1 MFLSRRSL
9 LLPVD
14 PLASIKDVDFIYDN
28 KPVKIIANRNSPKIE
43 LPGSTVGPFRE
54 GQEYEVRLWIAQEL
68 KKAGIVRI
76 RMDDPIDLMVL
87 NKIQWKERVQTSQKV
102 TSVTEDFY
110 PKLRR
115 YLEELNEEAI
125 KKPEKRSDYEKAMNL
140 SDDIARMRLKKI
152 VSLASSS
159 SKTQTSQILRS
170 LTKEEKSIYN
180 HLHTIISQW
189 RNEIL
194 KTRRDDE
201 T

>member
-1 MFLSRRSL
+1 
-9 LLPVD
+9 
-14 PLASIKDVDFIYDN
+14 
-28 KPVKIIANRNSPKIE
+28 
-43 LPGSTVGPFRE
+43 
-54 GQEYEVRLWIAQEL
+54 
-68 KKAGIVRI
+68 
-76 RMDDPIDLMVL
+76 MDDPMDLMVL

-102 TSVTEDFY
+102 TSVPVDFY

-125 KKPEKRSDYEKAMNL
+125 KKPEKRNDYEKAMNL

-170 LTKEEKSIYN
+170 LTNEEKSIYS

-194 KTRRDDE
+194 KSQRVVKT
-201 T
+201 

>member
-1 MFLSRRSL
+1 MQI
-9 LLPVD
+9 D
-14 PLASIKDVDFIYDN
+14 PISSIKDADFIYEN
-28 KPVKIIANRNSPKIE
+28 TPVKIVANRNNPKID
-43 LPGSTVGPFRE
+43 LPGSTVGPFKE
-54 GQEYEVRLWIAQEL
+54 GQEYEVRLWVANEL
-68 KKAGIVRI
+68 KKAGIARI
-76 RMDDPIDLMVL
+76 RMDDPMDLMVL

-102 TSVTEDFY
+102 TSVPDDFY

-125 KKPEKRSDYEKAMNL
+125 KKPEKRNDYEKAMNL

-170 LTKEEKSIYN
+170 LTNEEKSIYSY
-180 HLHTIISQW
+180 LHTIISQW

-194 KTRRDDE
+194 KSQRVVKT
-201 T
+201 

>member
-1 MFLSRRSL
+1 MQI
-9 LLPVD
+9 D
-14 PLASIKDVDFIYDN
+14 PISSIKDADFIYQN
-28 KPVKIIANRNSPKIE
+28 TPVKILANRNNPKID
-43 LPGSTVGPFRE
+43 LPGFTVGPFKE
-54 GQEYEVRLWIAQEL
+54 GQEYEVRLWVANEL
-68 KKAGIVRI
+68 KKAGIARI
-76 RMDDPIDLMVL
+76 RMDDPMDLMVL

-102 TSVTEDFY
+102 TSVPDDFY

-125 KKPEKRSDYEKAMNL
+125 KKPEKRNDYEKAMNL

-170 LTKEEKSIYN
+170 LTNEEKSIYS

-194 KTRRDDE
+194 KSQRVVKT
-201 T
+201 

>member
-1 MFLSRRSL
+1 MQI
-9 LLPVD
+9 D
-14 PLASIKDVDFIYDN
+14 PISSIKDADFIYQN
-28 KPVKIIANRNSPKIE
+28 TPVKILANRNSPKID
-43 LPGSTVGPFRE
+43 LPGFTVGPFKE
-54 GQEYEVRLWIAQEL
+54 GQEYEVRLWVANEL
-68 KKAGIVRI
+68 KKAGIARI
-76 RMDDPIDLMVL
+76 RMDDPLDLMVL

-102 TSVTEDFY
+102 TSVPDDFY

-125 KKPEKRSDYEKAMNL
+125 KKPEKRNDYEKAMNL

-170 LTKEEKSIYN
+170 LTNEEKSIYS

-194 KTRRDDE
+194 KSQRVVKT
-201 T
+201 

>member
-1 MFLSRRSL
+1 LQI
-9 LLPVD
+9 D
-14 PLASIKDVDFIYDN
+14 PISSIKDADFIYEN
-28 KPVKIIANRNSPKIE
+28 TPVKIVANRNSPKID
-43 LPGSTVGPFRE
+43 LPGSTIGPFKE
-54 GQEYEVRLWIAQEL
+54 GQEYEVRLWVANEL
-68 KKAGIVRI
+68 KKAGIARI
-76 RMDDPIDLMVL
+76 RMDDPMDLMVL

-102 TSVTEDFY
+102 TSVPDDFY

-125 KKPEKRSDYEKAMNL
+125 KKPEKRNDYEKAMNL

-159 SKTQTSQILRS
+159 SKTQTSQILRG
-170 LTKEEKSIYN
+170 LTNEEKSIYS

-194 KTRRDDE
+194 KSQRVVKT
-201 T
+201 

>member
-1 MFLSRRSL
+1 MQI
-9 LLPVD
+9 D
-14 PLASIKDVDFIYDN
+14 PISSIKDADFIYEN
-28 KPVKIIANRNSPKIE
+28 APVKIVANRNSPKID
-43 LPGSTVGPFRE
+43 LPGSTVGPFKE
-54 GQEYEVRLWIAQEL
+54 GQEYEVRLWVANEL
-68 KKAGIVRI
+68 KKAGIARI
-76 RMDDPIDLMVL
+76 RMDDPMDLMVL

-102 TSVTEDFY
+102 TSVPDDFY

-125 KKPEKRSDYEKAMNL
+125 KKPEKRNDYEKAMNL

-170 LTKEEKSIYN
+170 LTNEEKSIYSY
-180 HLHTIISQW
+180 LHTIISQW

-194 KTRRDDE
+194 KSQRVVKT
-201 T
+201 

>member
-1 MFLSRRSL
+1 MQI
-9 LLPVD
+9 D
-14 PLASIKDVDFIYDN
+14 PISSIKDADFIYQN
-28 KPVKIIANRNSPKIE
+28 TPVKILANRNNPKID
-43 LPGSTVGPFRE
+43 LPGFTVGPFKE
-54 GQEYEVRLWIAQEL
+54 GQEYEVRLWVANEL
-68 KKAGIVRI
+68 KKAGIARI
-76 RMDDPIDLMVL
+76 RMDDPLDLMVL

-102 TSVTEDFY
+102 TSVPDDFY

-125 KKPEKRSDYEKAMNL
+125 KKPEKRNDYEKAMNL

-170 LTKEEKSIYN
+170 LTNEEKSIYS

-194 KTRRDDE
+194 KSQRVVKT
-201 T
+201 